1 MLRTNRL
8 LTLFVLAT
16 LLISACQPL
25 IDPDRLPNLSS
36 NSPSSQ
42 PEVVQPALPLQTSF
56 LFNIQI
62 DLAAP
67 RDIGSIPE
75 LGIRYLYDFAGGTV
89 AGPNLHGEVL
99 PAGEN
104 WFLIRNN
111 CVSDLYM
118 EGQLRTDDGAL
129 ISFIGHSYSRT
140 TPEVRQAIFDGAAI
154 NPDDYDFRGVPF
166 FETDAAQYAW
176 LNDVITVATYR
187 FAPDKVI
194 ISVYA
199 IE

>member
-1 MLRTNRL
+1 MMLRINHL
-8 LTLFVLAT
+8 QTLFVLT
-16 LLISACQPL
+16 MLLVSACRP
-25 IDPDRLPNLSS
+25 IVVPDQLP
-36 NSPSSQ
+36 SQ
-42 PEVVQPALPLQTSF
+42 PIVVQPLLPLQTSF

-67 RDIGSIPE
+67 RDIGSTPE
-75 LGIRYLYDFAGGTV
+75 LGIRYLYDFKGGRV
-89 AGPNLHGEVL
+89 AGANLRGEIL
-99 PAGEN
+99 PTGEN

-129 ISFIGHSYSRT
+129 ISFVSHSYART
-140 TPEVRQAIFDGAAI
+140 TPEVRQALFAGAAI

-166 FETDAAQYAW
+166 FETDAPQYDW
-176 LNDVITVATYR
+176 LNHVVTVATYR
-187 FAPDKVI
+187 FAPEQVT
-194 ISVYA
+194 ISVFA